1 MAIERWTAPGDA
13 DTCEAVLYL
22 ARCDDCNALVAI
34 GPDVATVHDAL
45 RRERPTWQD
54 GLPIFC
60 PADDWRD
67 CALRTWRRHGR
78 YLQSVIDSMTAG
90 QDSRRRGA

>member
-13 DTCEAVLYL
+13 DAEPTALYL
-22 ARCDDCNALVAI
+22 ARCDDCNAIVAI

-54 GLPIFC
+54 GLPVFC
-60 PADDWRD
+60 AASDWRD
-67 CALRTWRRHGR
+67 CAERTWLRYGR
-78 YLQSVIDSMTAG
+78 YMQSVIDSMAG
-90 QDSRRRGA
+90 SDSRRRGA